1 MSNNSSE
8 DHSTEDHSHSTE
20 EHATEDHASE
30 DQFNNVDSVITNF
43 TLNTVTDVSGVEI
56 INQSGTDVNGNYIT
70 NTFLT
75 TLDPSYNLQISETLT
90 QVVNTYQ
97 DETCELNGDIVNQIK
112 QYASEIKCSSFHGN
126 GTIDDY
132 SELFNAASNIANE
145 SKQMALSVDLD
156 GFNEFA
162 DAADQLSHLFTGF
175 ILKLQ
180 NVNIIDDTLF
190 LNSILNALKKIVNLS
205 NTFGKF
211 KETIIATSII
221 QIPQSCHDTVVV
233 LQGVMEE
240 INCAMTCINYF
251 VNPTENVPDD
261 VLLNTSEKQM
271 IDTAV
276 STIKQWNVLC
286 EQGVT
291 IAMNNDVDIKNINT
305 INNTIQ
311 IQTSSLNNAISILT
325 NKFNLMNRI

>member
-1 MSNNSSE
+1 MSN
-8 DHSTEDHSHSTE
+8 HSNDDDDYSTRVN
-20 EHATEDHASE
+20 
-30 DQFNNVDSVITNF
+30 QYNIDSVITNF
-43 TLNTVTDVSGVEI
+43 TLNTVIDVSGVEI
-56 INQSGTDVNGNYIT
+56 INQTGTDVSGNYIT

-75 TLDPSYNLQISETLT
+75 TLDPSSNLQVNEKLT
-90 QVVNTYQ
+90 QVITTYQ
-97 DETCELNGDIVNQIK
+97 DETSTLNGDIVNQIK
-112 QYASEIKCSSFHGN
+112 HYASEIKCSNFHGN

-132 SELFNAASNIANE
+132 SELFNAASSIANE
-145 SKQMALSVDLD
+145 SKQMALTVNLD

-162 DAADQLSHLFTGF
+162 DAADQLSNLFTGF

-190 LNSILNALKKIVNLS
+190 LNSILNALKKIENLS

-233 LQGVMEE
+233 LQGVMDE

-251 VNPTENVPDD
+251 VNPTEIVPDD
-261 VLLNTSEKQM
+261 VLLNNSEKQM

-276 STIKQWNVLC
+276 STITQWNVLC
-286 EQGVT
+286 EQGVS
-291 IAMNNDVDIKNINT
+291 IAMNNDVDIQKLNT
-305 INNTIQ
+305 INNTFQ
-311 IQTSSLNNAISILT
+311 IQTSSLNNAISLLT
-325 NKFNLMNRI
+325 TKFNLMKTNSI

>member
-1 MSNNSSE
+1 MSN
-8 DHSTEDHSHSTE
+8 HSNDDDDYSTRVN
-20 EHATEDHASE
+20 
-30 DQFNNVDSVITNF
+30 QYNIDSVITNF
-43 TLNTVTDVSGVEI
+43 TLNTVIDVSGVEI
-56 INQSGTDVNGNYIT
+56 INQTGTDVSGNYIT

-75 TLDPSYNLQISETLT
+75 TLDPSSNLQVTEKLT
-90 QVVNTYQ
+90 QVITTYQ
-97 DETCELNGDIVNQIK
+97 DETSTLNGDIVNQIK
-112 QYASEIKCSSFHGN
+112 HYASEIKCSNFHGN

-132 SELFNAASNIANE
+132 SELFNAASSIANE
-145 SKQMALSVDLD
+145 SKQMALTVNLD

-162 DAADQLSHLFTGF
+162 DAADQLSNLFTGF

-190 LNSILNALKKIVNLS
+190 LNSILNALKKIENLS

-233 LQGVMEE
+233 LQGVMDE

-251 VNPTENVPDD
+251 VNPTEIVPDD
-261 VLLNTSEKQM
+261 VLLNNSEKQM

-276 STIKQWNVLC
+276 STITQWNVLC
-286 EQGVT
+286 EQGVS
-291 IAMNNDVDIKNINT
+291 IAMNNDVDIQKLNT
-305 INNTIQ
+305 INNTFQ
-311 IQTSSLNNAISILT
+311 IQTSSLNNAISLLT
-325 NKFNLMNRI
+325 TKFNLMKTNSPIQRYKM

>member
-1 MSNNSSE
+1 MSN
-8 DHSTEDHSHSTE
+8 HSNDDDDYSTRVN
-20 EHATEDHASE
+20 
-30 DQFNNVDSVITNF
+30 QYNIDSVITNF
-43 TLNTVTDVSGVEI
+43 TLNTVIDVSGVEI
-56 INQSGTDVNGNYIT
+56 INQTGTDVSGNYIT

-75 TLDPSYNLQISETLT
+75 TLDPSSNLQVTEKLT
-90 QVVNTYQ
+90 QVITTYQ
-97 DETCELNGDIVNQIK
+97 DETSTLNGDIVNQIK
-112 QYASEIKCSSFHGN
+112 HYASEIKCSNFHGN

-132 SELFNAASNIANE
+132 SELFNAASSIANE
-145 SKQMALSVDLD
+145 SKQMALTVNLD

-162 DAADQLSHLFTGF
+162 DAADQLSNLFTGF

-190 LNSILNALKKIVNLS
+190 LNSILNALKKIENLS

-233 LQGVMEE
+233 LQGVMDE

-251 VNPTENVPDD
+251 VNPTEIVPDD
-261 VLLNTSEKQM
+261 VLLNNSEKQM

-276 STIKQWNVLC
+276 STITQWNVLC
-286 EQGVT
+286 EQGVS
-291 IAMNNDVDIKNINT
+291 IAMNNDVDIQKLNT
-305 INNTIQ
+305 INNTFQ
-311 IQTSSLNNAISILT
+311 IQTSSLNNAISLLT
-325 NKFNLMNRI
+325 TKFNLMKTNSI